1 MKDPHIYASG
11 DAAAKLAVLATYGL
25 DVRVLNGTI
34 GAASALK
41 MAFAGISKGTIAIV
55 SAMILAAERAG
66 TAEAL
71 RQELSESE
79 SALLKNMSVR
89 VPRMYSKAWR
99 WVAEMEEIASFA
111 KEDVAAY
118 DIWMSISALYER
130 LAADVAGDHKEADA
144 LARFFDTPK

>member
-1 MKDPHIYASG
+1 M
-11 DAAAKLAVLATYGL
+11 LATYGL
-25 DVRVLNGTI
+25 DMRVLNGPI

-66 TAEAL
+66 SAEAL

-89 VPRMYSKAWR
+89 VPRMYAQGTGAGSPR
-99 WVAEMEEIASFA
+99 WKRSRPSPRKIP
-111 KEDVAAY
+111 AAH
-118 DIWMSISALYER
+118 DIWMGISALYER
-130 LAADVAGDHKEADA
+130 IAADVSRRPQGNRRARA
-144 LARFFDTPK
+144 LLRRCKAWRIKHSNVVR